1 MVILDSQSLKT
12 TERGGTRGFDGH
24 KRVKGRKRHLLVDTL
39 GMVVARRV
47 EAANVSD
54 RRVGAR
60 LLAGL
65 QSGFPWIRT
74 VMADAGYESRKLA
87 CELKR
92 RHGWRLHI
100 TKRRQRAFK
109 VVGLTWIVERTFA
122 WLARNRRLSKDYE
135 LKVQTSEAFIDLA
148 AIRLMLKRLGPEI
161 KLLKHPLRHSEA
173 SNPETNVD
181 LRETARLFQLFLL
194 FGKSAAMLLQPV
206 FGEDPGPGQVCRGV
220 RGPATYWAPAESIRP
235 KAVFQFPEV
244 VTSSPHRGLE
254 YLEARFG
261 FGLFRSHISSIFLR
275 AAFNSRSIR
284 SRCVS

>member
-1 MVILDSQSLKT
+1 MSTRCYDTDLNDAAWAWIAPYLPAARAGGRPRTTDLRAVLNAIFYLLRTGCQWRLLPREFPRPGTVYHYFRAWKDAGVLAELQRALHEQARLSRGRLPCPSVVILDSQSVKT
-12 TERGGTRGFDGH
+12 TERGGARGFDGH

-65 QSGFPWIRT
+65 QSGFPSIRT

-87 CELKR
+87 RELKR

-148 AIRLMLKRLGPEI
+148 AIRLMLKRL
-161 KLLKHPLRHSEA
+161 
-173 SNPETNVD
+173 
-181 LRETARLFQLFLL
+181 
-194 FGKSAAMLLQPV
+194 
-206 FGEDPGPGQVCRGV
+206 
-220 RGPATYWAPAESIRP
+220 APR
-235 KAVFQFPEV
+235 
-244 VTSSPHRGLE
+244 
-254 YLEARFG
+254 
-261 FGLFRSHISSIFLR
+261 
-275 AAFNSRSIR
+275 
-284 SRCVS
+284 

>member
-1 MVILDSQSLKT
+1 MSTRCYDTDLNDAAWAWIAPYLPAARPGGRSRTTNLRAVLNAIFYLLRTGCQWRLLPREFPRPGTVYHYFRAWKEAAVLAELQRALHEQARLSRGRLPCPSVVILDSQSVKT
-12 TERGGTRGFDGH
+12 TERGGARGFD
-24 KRVKGRKRHLLVDTL
+24 GRKRHLLVDTL

-65 QSGFPWIRT
+65 QSGFPRIRT

-87 CELKR
+87 RVLKR

-148 AIRLMLKRLGPEI
+148 AIRLMLKRL
-161 KLLKHPLRHSEA
+161 
-173 SNPETNVD
+173 
-181 LRETARLFQLFLL
+181 
-194 FGKSAAMLLQPV
+194 
-206 FGEDPGPGQVCRGV
+206 
-220 RGPATYWAPAESIRP
+220 APR
-235 KAVFQFPEV
+235 
-244 VTSSPHRGLE
+244 
-254 YLEARFG
+254 
-261 FGLFRSHISSIFLR
+261 
-275 AAFNSRSIR
+275 
-284 SRCVS
+284 

>member
-1 MVILDSQSLKT
+1 MSTRCYDTDLNDAAWAWIAPYLPAAQSGGRPRTTDLRAVLNAIFYLLRTGCQWRLLPREFPRPGTVYHYFRAWKDAGVLAELQRTLHERARLSRGRLLCPSVVILDSQSVKT

-54 RRVGAR
+54 RRVGAL

-65 QSGFPWIRT
+65 QSGFPRIRT

-87 CELKR
+87 RELKR

-122 WLARNRRLSKDYE
+122 WLGRNRRLSKDYE

-148 AIRLMLKRLGPEI
+148 AIRLMLKRL
-161 KLLKHPLRHSEA
+161 
-173 SNPETNVD
+173 
-181 LRETARLFQLFLL
+181 
-194 FGKSAAMLLQPV
+194 
-206 FGEDPGPGQVCRGV
+206 
-220 RGPATYWAPAESIRP
+220 APS
-235 KAVFQFPEV
+235 
-244 VTSSPHRGLE
+244 
-254 YLEARFG
+254 
-261 FGLFRSHISSIFLR
+261 
-275 AAFNSRSIR
+275 
-284 SRCVS
+284 

>member
-1 MVILDSQSLKT
+1 MSTRCYDTDLNDAAGPGSPRTCRQSGRVGGHARATCAPSLTRSFIFFFFFFFFKKKKKILEQRALHEQARLKPRPLPCPSVVILDSQSVQT

-24 KRVKGRKRHLLVDTL
+24 KRHLLVDTL

-65 QSGFPWIRT
+65 QSDFPWIRT

-87 CELKR
+87 RELKR

-135 LKVQTSEAFIDLA
+135 LKVETSEAFIDLA
-148 AIRLMLKRLGPEI
+148 AIRLMLKRL
-161 KLLKHPLRHSEA
+161 
-173 SNPETNVD
+173 
-181 LRETARLFQLFLL
+181 AR
-194 FGKSAAMLLQPV
+194 
-206 FGEDPGPGQVCRGV
+206 R
-220 RGPATYWAPAESIRP
+220 
-235 KAVFQFPEV
+235 
-244 VTSSPHRGLE
+244 
-254 YLEARFG
+254 
-261 FGLFRSHISSIFLR
+261 
-275 AAFNSRSIR
+275 
-284 SRCVS
+284 

>member
-1 MVILDSQSLKT
+1 MLRHRSQRRRLGLDRPVPAGSPAGVGGHARPTCAPSFNAIFYLLRTGCQWRLLPRSVPAPRHRLPLLSCLEKMRASWPNCNGRFMSRRASSRGRLPCPSVVILDSQSVKT

-60 LLAGL
+60 LLGGL
-65 QSGFPWIRT
+65 QSGFPSIRT
-74 VMADAGYESRKLA
+74 VMADAGYESGKLA

-148 AIRLMLKRLGPEI
+148 AIRLMLKRL
-161 KLLKHPLRHSEA
+161 
-173 SNPETNVD
+173 
-181 LRETARLFQLFLL
+181 
-194 FGKSAAMLLQPV
+194 
-206 FGEDPGPGQVCRGV
+206 
-220 RGPATYWAPAESIRP
+220 APR
-235 KAVFQFPEV
+235 
-244 VTSSPHRGLE
+244 
-254 YLEARFG
+254 
-261 FGLFRSHISSIFLR
+261 
-275 AAFNSRSIR
+275 
-284 SRCVS
+284 

>member
-1 MVILDSQSLKT
+1 MSRRASSRGRLPCPSVVILDSQSVKT
-12 TERGGTRGFDGH
+12 TERGGARGFDGH

-65 QSGFPWIRT
+65 QSGFPSIRT

-87 CELKR
+87 RELKR

-148 AIRLMLKRLGPEI
+148 AIRLMLSRADRPASLPGSARGRYRGCHRDWGRCWRI
-161 KLLKHPLRHSEA
+161 SGGEA
-173 SNPETNVD
+173 QT
-181 LRETARLFQLFLL
+181 
-194 FGKSAAMLLQPV
+194 G
-206 FGEDPGPGQVCRGV
+206 
-220 RGPATYWAPAESIRP
+220 
-235 KAVFQFPEV
+235 
-244 VTSSPHRGLE
+244 
-254 YLEARFG
+254 
-261 FGLFRSHISSIFLR
+261 
-275 AAFNSRSIR
+275 
-284 SRCVS
+284 